1 VSLNREG
8 LFEGVA
14 QLLSQ
19 AALTVP
25 VAVVLD
31 DIQWVD
37 EVSAALLHFIA
48 REPGS
53 GRVLLVCAARAGELG
68 DNAACLRAVR
78 ALARERRL
86 QQVALGPLDES
97 STAELVRSIGVGL
110 DADRVWKESD
120 GNPLFALEVARALS
134 RGDGPL
140 SESLEQLIEDR
151 LLLLDDRARE
161 VLPWIA
167 VLGRQV
173 SPDLLADITQIALP
187 HLFGIIDAMA
197 RVGILRAVG
206 NRREGDAVDHGDGDR
221 LDDGYDFSH
230 DLVRQVAYKR
240 IPPPRRRLLH
250 VRIAR
255 ALMPLVDRDEA
266 LAGSVARHAAE
277 GGDHELCA
285 QACIRAGRH
294 CLRVFAFGEAE
305 NLADLGRRHLSTL
318 PRDERIRLHIALLG
332 ILVHPGVRMYRP
344 AGLGTEIA
352 TVCGEAQAA
361 GLIAELSQGLHLLGW
376 IHQLRWGDFPRA
388 RAHALQV
395 LELVR
400 KLPAPQNLEAI
411 ISSARCLA
419 VLEVH
424 MPEAKAMFEELSA
437 YGPAAMDNR
446 FFQWGLGLVQRWE
459 GDWTG
464 ARAALTKGAALARD
478 RGDAWA
484 QFECESS
491 LAAMEL
497 EAGNFGEVKQLCGQL
512 GSLAAKL
519 GEGGTEGP
527 LVEALAALAAA
538 AAAEPS
544 SEAALETAVGQ
555 LTRLDAQYLL
565 AYVLNAAA
573 EIDCLHRRWDS
584 AASRAEAALS
594 AARSSG
600 RGPQVARAHALLA
613 RVASAQGD
621 QEQTRRQLEEL
632 DRCGA
637 DQLSAPSRAALGS
650 LVASSSSSARR

>member
-1 VSLNREG
+1 
-8 LFEGVA
+8 
-14 QLLSQ
+14 
-19 AALTVP
+19 
-25 VAVVLD
+25 
-31 DIQWVD
+31 
-37 EVSAALLHFIA
+37 
-48 REPGS
+48 
-53 GRVLLVCAARAGELG
+53 
-68 DNAACLRAVR
+68 
-78 ALARERRL
+78 
-86 QQVALGPLDES
+86 
-97 STAELVRSIGVGL
+97 
-110 DADRVWKESD
+110 
-120 GNPLFALEVARALS
+120 
-134 RGDGPL
+134 
-140 SESLEQLIEDR
+140 
-151 LLLLDDRARE
+151 
-161 VLPWIA
+161 
-167 VLGRQV
+167 
-173 SPDLLADITQIALP
+173 
-187 HLFGIIDAMA
+187 MA

-206 NRREGDAVDHGDGDR
+206 EG
-221 LDDGYDFSH
+221 DGYDFSH

-255 ALMPLVDRDEA
+255 SLAPLVDRDEA
-266 LAGSVARHAAE
+266 LAGAVARHAAE

-285 QACIRAGRH
+285 QVCVRAGRH

-388 RAHALQV
+388 QAHALQV

-400 KLPAPQNLEAI
+400 KLPAPQNLEAL

-424 MPEAKAMFEELSA
+424 MPEAKAMFRELEA
-437 YGPAAMDNR
+437 YGPAAVDNR
-446 FFQWGLGLVQRWE
+446 YFQWGLGLVQRWE

-464 ARAALTKGAALARD
+464 ARDALTKGAALARD
-478 RGDAWA
+478 KGDAWA
-484 QFECESS
+484 QFECESG

-497 EAGNFGEVKQLCGQL
+497 EAGNFGEVKQLCQQL

-538 AAAEPS
+538 AAAEPG
-544 SEAALETAVGQ
+544 SEAAVDTAVRQ
-555 LTRLDAQYLL
+555 LIGLDAQYLL

-573 EIDCLHRRWDS
+573 EIECLHGRWDR
-584 AASRAEAALS
+584 AAYQAGAALG
-594 AARSSG
+594 AAQSSG
-600 RGPQVARAHALLA
+600 RRPQVARAHALLA
-613 RVASAQGD
+613 RAAAARGD
-621 QEQTRRQLEEL
+621 EEQTRRQLEEL
-632 DRCGA
+632 ERCGA
-637 DQLSAPSRAALGS
+637 EQLSAPSRAALGS
-650 LVASSSSSARR
+650 LVASSRSSARR